1 MRTVRLSP
9 ILALLALSLSVA
21 MPVSAA
27 DDAAPQEAA
36 PVTTEES
43 PSVIAPPPAP
53 VPLPVSDVG
62 RYRLFDGQYA
72 ASAITGEQ
80 TSERHLFK
88 IDSVTG
94 SVWVGRQVQFVDK
107 KSGRLVQQRYWE
119 PFEQY
124 LTSSPTK

>member
-9 ILALLALSLSVA
+9 IPALLALSLLVA
-21 MPVSAA
+21 LPARAA

-36 PVTTEES
+36 PVTAEET
-43 PSVIAPPPAP
+43 PLIVAPPPAP
-53 VPLPVSDVG
+53 VPVSDVG

-94 SVWVGRQVQFVDK
+94 NVWVGRQVQFVDK

-124 LTSSPTK
+124 LTSSPAR